1 MLNQSLP
8 ALLLLGLLQATQPAL
23 ATGLVP
29 LCTAGGTR
37 WINPDGTPADR
48 DDNPATRTCAHGW
61 AEPRRPKLVV

>member
-1 MLNQSLP
+1 MLSDSLP
-8 ALLLLGLLQATQPAL
+8 ALLLLGLVQATQPAL

-29 LCTAGGTR
+29 LCTAAGTR

-48 DDNPATRTCAHGW
+48 DSNPASRTCAHGW